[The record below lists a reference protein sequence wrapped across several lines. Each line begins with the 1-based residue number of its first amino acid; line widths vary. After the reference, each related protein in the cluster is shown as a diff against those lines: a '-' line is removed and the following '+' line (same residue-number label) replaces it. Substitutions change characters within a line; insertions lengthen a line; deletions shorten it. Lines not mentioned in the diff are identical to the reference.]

1 MPFDCRLIQPFN
13 LLVSGPS
20 KSGKTTFVSDLL
32 KVSGEM
38 FTRKPDYVLL
48 YYTNNQPIYQELI
61 KSKFINEMINFNTEE
76 PKYDDIHSKVIP
88 FKKKN
93 GSLIIFDDT
102 LSDIKSGFEKIFQVL
117 GHHTNCSLIYITQ
130 NLFYDNKAFRNLSL
144 QLDYI
149 VLMRNQRNGSQI
161 RPLAM
166 QLCPKNPQLIM
177 QIYDEV
183 TKLPYTYL
191 LVDCGSRSV
200 KELCFRSNIFPEE
213 APYSVYIINMN
224 SSDL

>member
-1 MPFDCRLIQPFN
+1 MPFDCRLTQPFN
-13 LLVSGPS
+13 LLISGPS

-38 FTRKPDYVLL
+38 FVKKPDYVLL
-48 YYTNNQPIYQELI
+48 YYTNNQPLYEEMLKTKLI
-61 KSKFINEMINFNTEE
+61 TEMINFGTTE
-76 PKYDDIHSKVIP
+76 PNYTDIYEKVIP
-88 FKKKN
+88 YKKRN

-102 LSDIKSGFEKIFQVL
+102 LSDIKPGFEKIFQVL

-149 VLMRNQRNGSQI
+149 ALMRNQRNGSQI
-161 RPLAM
+161 RNLAM

-177 QIYDEV
+177 QIYEES
-183 TKLPYTYL
+183 TKLPYSYL
-191 LVDCGSRSV
+191 LIDCGSRAI
-200 KELCFRSNIFPEE
+200 KQLAFRTKIFPEE
-213 APYSVYIINMN
+213 APYTVFVIDM
-224 SSDL
+224 DLYNI